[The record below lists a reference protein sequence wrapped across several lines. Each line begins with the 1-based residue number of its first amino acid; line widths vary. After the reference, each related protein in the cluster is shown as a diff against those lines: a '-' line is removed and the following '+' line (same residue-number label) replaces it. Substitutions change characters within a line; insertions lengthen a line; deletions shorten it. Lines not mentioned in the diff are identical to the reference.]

1 MKFLNLIAVAAIA
14 IMANPAS
21 ACDGVFGRLKNR
33 VRSFDGPV
41 KRLIERRAAV
51 GQCQADSSGAVISP
65 EAYAIAPESTVAI
78 PPVFASNSLA
88 QQRAEQQAAEGV
100 MRHVG
105 PVVGGRYEGVG
116 FSTSSPDHAIRS
128 SCYWGQCQ
136 PAQIGVAR
144 GSRGW
149 YSTVIYK

>member
-51 GQCQADSSGAVISP
+51 GQCQADTP

-105 PVVGGRYEGVG
+105 PVIGGRYEGVG
-116 FSTSSPDHAIRS
+116 FSTSSPDQAIRS

-144 GSRGW
+144 GKAGW